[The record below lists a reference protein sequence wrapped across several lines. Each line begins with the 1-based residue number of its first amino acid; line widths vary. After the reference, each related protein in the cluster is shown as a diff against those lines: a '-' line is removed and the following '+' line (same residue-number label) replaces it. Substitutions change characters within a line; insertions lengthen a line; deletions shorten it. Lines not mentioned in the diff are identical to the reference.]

1 MPGETFTCVGCHES
15 KVHTPPSLDH
25 TPIAVQRGPLPLENF
40 YGPPRAFG
48 FNTEIQP
55 ILDAKCISC
64 HNESH
69 EVLDLRF
76 GNASICGRQFSQAYQ
91 NLVQSNGN
99 DYRGK
104 YVWWQCAEDSPL
116 LQLPY
121 RTGSCRS
128 PLVKHLEDGHKET
141 EMTQEEMDKIRCW
154 IDLGIPGVGHYGE
167 GFSEAD
173 SLAVEARIA
182 LRREWE
188 EQERLNIEAF
198 VRDNA
203 SAAAPRSP
211 MRGRD
216 ADRSTMVLG
225 VSVNPGTGRACIR
238 IRVPSGRKTGGS
250 EPVLTLYNSTGRCMR
265 SIPIGHP
272 GPGTH
277 SIEFDRLGG
286 PGLPTGILHWELRE
300 TGYSTSAGTIRIP

>member
-1 MPGETFTCVGCHES
+1 M
-15 KVHTPPSLDH
+15 
-25 TPIAVQRGPLPLENF
+25 
-40 YGPPRAFG
+40 
-48 FNTEIQP
+48 
-55 ILDAKCISC
+55 
-64 HNESH
+64 
-69 EVLDLRF
+69 
-76 GNASICGRQFSQAYQ
+76 
-91 NLVQSNGN
+91 
-99 DYRGK
+99 
-104 YVWWQCAEDSPL
+104 
-116 LQLPY
+116 
-121 RTGSCRS
+121 
-128 PLVKHLEDGHKET
+128 KHLEDGHKET
-141 EMTQEEMDKIRCW
+141 KMTQEEMDKIRCW

-225 VSVNPGTGRACIR
+225 VSVNPGTGKACIR

-250 EPVLTLYNSTGRCMR
+250 EPVLTLYNSAGRCMR

-277 SIEFDRLGG
+277 SIEIDRLGG

-300 TGYSTSAGTIRIP
+300 TGYSTGAGTIRIP